1 MSREGS
7 SFLVLSPHLTLSL
20 VVSCKRHDSHLIYL
34 LFEAPSTQVVLFH
47 IRPSIE
53 EGRLETASSLQNSS
67 VQEEELKLLKLHSS
81 KKDSDPPWNFFF
93 FLLSVPYCTGVLSFQ
108 ISSLPP
114 ATHIPHQSLK
124 VSK

>member
-93 FLLSVPYCTGVLSFQ
+93 FYFLCLTALVSFHFKFLP
-108 ISSLPP
+108 SLQLPTFHTNP
-114 ATHIPHQSLK
+114 
-124 VSK
+124 